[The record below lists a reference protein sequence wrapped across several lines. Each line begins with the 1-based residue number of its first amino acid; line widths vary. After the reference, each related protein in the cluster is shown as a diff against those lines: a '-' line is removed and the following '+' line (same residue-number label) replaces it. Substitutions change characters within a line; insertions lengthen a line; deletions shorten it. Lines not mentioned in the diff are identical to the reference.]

1 MPRRYIC
8 RLAHGGVG
16 RLLCDWW
23 RDIGRGIEAG
33 CSAGFSTAVDNEL
46 GDGGV
51 GGGGGFPPRLHRHVQ
66 FFKLWSPQFLD
77 EERLFLFF
85 E

>member
-1 MPRRYIC
+1 MGSPVVESLVCSVVGGGRWAEGL
-8 RLAHGGVG
+8 RLDVLQVLA
-16 RLLCDWW
+16 LLL
-23 RDIGRGIEAG
+23 II
-33 CSAGFSTAVDNEL
+33 NEL

-51 GGGGGFPPRLHRHVQ
+51 GGGGGFPPRLHRRVQ

-77 EERLFLFF
+77 EEPLFLFS

>member
-1 MPRRYIC
+1 MPRRDVCMVESVIC
-8 RLAHGGVG
+8 SLIGGGILAEELRLDVLQVLA
-16 RLLCDWW
+16 LLL
-23 RDIGRGIEAG
+23 II
-33 CSAGFSTAVDNEL
+33 NEL

-51 GGGGGFPPRLHRHVQ
+51 GGGGGFPPRLHRRVQ

-77 EERLFLFF
+77 EERLFLFS